1 MASNSLVYS
10 NARVKSLEN
19 GFLSQDKINR
29 MVFAASL
36 EEAVRVLLES
46 GYGAGTIADAY
57 DFETILS
64 AEDKKVSEFMA
75 ESTVPKMGLET
86 FLMKNDYHNAK
97 AFVKA
102 KYMHSN
108 EDISYMLAPK
118 GLVDVDELKAMIFN
132 DNYQSLSPIMAEA
145 LSSIDSKRALGDKS
159 PRTIDVTLDKAMYK
173 DICKV
178 LKSAKAPSMVKYHQ
192 ANIDF
197 SNISNFI
204 RYKNIGFDQKAYEN
218 DFIEGGDI
226 SYDTFKALYDQPID
240 TLLEKLRYT
249 KYSQVT
255 ETINPKDL
263 VPFETAWDNYLI
275 GIFKQDRNDVF
286 SVAPLA
292 GYYVAKK
299 IEIKVVR
306 MILILIKNKIDVNI
320 IKQRLRDY
328 YA

>member
-29 MVFAASL
+29 MVYSTTL
-36 EEAVRVLLES
+36 EEAVRVLIES
-46 GYGAGTIADAY
+46 GYGAGTLADAY
-57 DFETILS
+57 DFEKILS
-64 AEDKKVSEFMA
+64 AEDNKVAQFMA
-75 ESTVPKMGLET
+75 ESIVPKMALET

-97 AFVKA
+97 ALVKA
-102 KYMHSN
+102 KYMHESG
-108 EDISYMLAPK
+108 DVSYMLAPK
-118 GLVDVDELKAMIFN
+118 GLIEIEDLKTYIFN
-132 DNYQSLSPIMAEA
+132 DNYSSLSPVMAKA
-145 LSSIDSKRALGDKS
+145 LSEIDSKRAMGDKS
-159 PRTIDVTLDKAMYK
+159 PRTIDVTLYKAMYE

-178 LKSAKAPSMVKYHQ
+178 LKSSKAPSMVKYYK

-204 RYKNIGFDQKAYEN
+204 RYKNIGFDLKAYEQ
-218 DFIEGGDI
+218 DFIEGGEI

-240 TLLEKLRYT
+240 NLIEKLRYT
-249 KYSQVT
+249 SYANIV

>member
-29 MVFAASL
+29 MVFAESL
-36 EEAVRVLLES
+36 EEAVRVLIES

-57 DFETILS
+57 DFEKILS
-64 AEDKKVSEFMA
+64 AEDEKVSAFMA

-97 AFVKA
+97 AIVKA
-102 KYMHSN
+102 KYLHSD

-118 GLVDVDELKAMIFN
+118 GLYDIAELKTMIFN
-132 DNYQSLSPIMAEA
+132 DNYSSLSPIMAQA
-145 LSSIDSKRALGDKS
+145 LQDIDTKRVMGDKS
-159 PRTIDVTLDKAMYK
+159 PRTIDVILDKAMYK
-173 DICKV
+173 DICKT
-178 LKSAKAPSMVKYHQ
+178 LKAAKAPSMVKYHQ

-204 RYKNIGFDQKAYEN
+204 RYKNIGFDYKTYEN
-218 DFIEGGDI
+218 DFIEGGKL
-226 SYDTFKALYDQPID
+226 SLDTFKALYDQTID

-249 KYSQVT
+249 EYSSVVDV
-255 ETINPKDL
+255 INPNDL
-263 VPFETAWDNYLI
+263 VAFETAWDNYLI
-275 GIFKQDRNDVF
+275 GIFKQDRYDVF